1 MPWAIRLPLA
11 AMLRS
16 RIMRPSST
24 SKTSISD
31 SSEIAPTLAV
41 TLALEPIPV
50 GGPETRQLVS
60 MWSVKASWLA
70 ITSR

>member
-11 AMLRS
+11 PMLRS
-16 RIMRPSST
+16 RIIRPGSI
-24 SKTSISD
+24 SKTSITA
-31 SSEIAPTLAV
+31 SSVMPPAFVV
-41 TLALEPIPV
+41 TWALEPIPV
-50 GGPETRQLVS
+50 AGPDTRQLVS